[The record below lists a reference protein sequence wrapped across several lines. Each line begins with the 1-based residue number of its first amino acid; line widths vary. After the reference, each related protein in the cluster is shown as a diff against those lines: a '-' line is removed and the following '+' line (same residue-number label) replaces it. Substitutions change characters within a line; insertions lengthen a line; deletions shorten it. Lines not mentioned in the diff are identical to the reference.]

1 MTALTEPATSR
12 NYASNCL
19 SKTLTTISHDI
30 YVGFVQV
37 IRSGGASL
45 TLTVL
50 LRFGSHRR
58 K

>member
-30 YVGFVQV
+30 YVGFV
-37 IRSGGASL
+37 
-45 TLTVL
+45 
-50 LRFGSHRR
+50 
-58 K
+58 